1 MLKKL
6 LFVFL
11 FFTISISFSQ
21 EKSIEKLSA
30 APNPFSNATII
41 TFHSESDSKTIL
53 TVKNILGK
61 VVYQK
66 SVETIKGN
74 NSLTFLKGDLEP
86 TLVLTNSYSESSFFK
101 YLSKHKSNFKPE

>member
-6 LFVFL
+6 LFVFF

-74 NSLTFLKGDLEP
+74 NSLTFLKGDLTAGIYNYTIQNKENNISKR
-86 TLVLTNSYSESSFFK
+86 LVIQ
-101 YLSKHKSNFKPE
+101 

>member
-66 SVETIKGN
+66 SVETVKGN
-74 NSLTFLKGDLEP
+74 NSLTFLKGDLTAGIYIYTIQNKEN
-86 TLVLTNSYSESSFFK
+86 TISKRLVIQ
-101 YLSKHKSNFKPE
+101 

>member
-6 LFVFL
+6 LFVFF

-41 TFHSESDSKTIL
+41 TFHSESGSKTIL

-74 NSLTFLKGDLEP
+74 NSLTFLKGDLTAGIYIYTIQNKENNISKR
-86 TLVLTNSYSESSFFK
+86 LVIQ
-101 YLSKHKSNFKPE
+101 

>member
-66 SVETIKGN
+66 SLETIKGN
-74 NSLTFLKGDLEP
+74 NSLTFLKGDLTSGIYIYTIQNKENNISKR
-86 TLVLTNSYSESSFFK
+86 LVIQ
-101 YLSKHKSNFKPE
+101 

>member
-6 LFVFL
+6 LFVFF

-21 EKSIEKLSA
+21 EKSIEKLYA

-74 NSLTFLKGDLEP
+74 NSLTFLKGDLTAGIYIYTIQNKENNISKR
-86 TLVLTNSYSESSFFK
+86 LVIQ
-101 YLSKHKSNFKPE
+101 

>member
-74 NSLTFLKGDLEP
+74 NSLTFLKGDLTAGIYIYTIQNKENNISKR
-86 TLVLTNSYSESSFFK
+86 LVIQ
-101 YLSKHKSNFKPE
+101 

>member
-74 NSLTFLKGDLEP
+74 NSLTFLKGYLTAGIYIYTIQNKENNISKR
-86 TLVLTNSYSESSFFK
+86 LVIQ
-101 YLSKHKSNFKPE
+101 